1 MKEEILKLA
10 TSISRSQAGQL
21 IEFLSPQINESYL
34 KKVVR
39 ERLDKYN
46 KWSKDSSKINDKL
59 IPREIFEELAE
70 ILENEDISETRKFIE
85 EVIEHF
91 KLAEWERGKA
101 KVLEKFNQLAK
112 ERGYLND

>member
-1 MKEEILKLA
+1 MKEELLKLA

-21 IEFLSPQINESYL
+21 YEFLSPDITESHL
-34 KKVVR
+34 KKIVK
-39 ERLDKYN
+39 ERLDKYS
-46 KWSKDSSKINDKL
+46 KWAKDSSKINDKL

-70 ILENEDISETRKFIE
+70 ILENEDIDGARKFIE
-85 EVIEHF
+85 EIIEHF